1 MPTDGVLSQKVSTL
15 LHLFRS
21 SLGVDTHAIGASLVD
36 GGWTELGQL
45 AKAHG
50 VVPWLLVHLPAAS
63 VRALPEDLASGWR
76 AWEQQNRLRV
86 LANWAVAIRVLGVLE
101 SAGMRALPIKGVALS
116 QQLYGDPWM
125 RPAGDVDV
133 LIERRSVPAAHAA
146 MLGAGFVPKD
156 AFSSWITASQWR
168 WLLNNNHHVC
178 YRDRQSGILVELHWR
193 MHDNALLNN
202 LDESWIVKA
211 LDSGLR
217 RNDDKEELDP
227 RLRGDDVSDIDVLGR
242 RVPVLSAPVLYLL
255 TMSHLARSRWS
266 RLLWVLDS
274 GKALQAARAVCSEAE
289 LEAVI
294 EKHGATR
301 LHQRFLRLMQY
312 VLEDEGMDLWPPPG
326 FGVPH
331 DRLRSWGP
339 LRSGWDELRFKLGL
353 KGALGYMLSVLRN
366 YLISPNDFDVL
377 RLPDWLFWL
386 YVPLRVPLFVYRRY
400 FQKNPPGAT
409 R

>member
-1 MPTDGVLSQKVSTL
+1 VSTL
-15 LHLFRS
+15 LHLFRG
-21 SLGVDTHAIGASLVD
+21 SLGVDTHPISASLD
-36 GGWTELGQL
+36 NGDWTELGQL

-50 VVPWLLVHLPAAS
+50 VVPWMLVHLPAAS
-63 VRALPEDLASGWR
+63 VKALPEDLASDWQ

-86 LANWAVAIRVLGVLE
+86 LANWAVAIRVLGVVE

-116 QQLYGDPWM
+116 QQLYRDPWM

-133 LIERRSVPAAHAA
+133 LIERRMVPAAHAA
-146 MLGAGFVPKD
+146 MLGAGFVPED
-156 AFSSWITASQWR
+156 VLSRITDRQWR
-168 WLLNNNHHVC
+168 WLLNNALHAC

-193 MHDNALLNN
+193 MHGNGLLNN

-217 RNDDKEELDP
+217 RNDGKEVLDP
-227 RLRGDDVSDIDVLGR
+227 RLRGDDISGTEVLGR
-242 RVPVLSAPVLYLL
+242 RVLVLSAPVLYLL

-274 GKALQAARAVCSEAE
+274 WKALQAARAVCSEAE

-301 LHQRFLRLMQY
+301 LHQRFLRLMRY
-312 VLEDEGMDLWPPPG
+312 VLEDEGLDQWPPPE
-326 FGVPH
+326 FGASYEH
-331 DRLRSWGP
+331 MRSWTP
-339 LRSGWDELRFKLGL
+339 VRRGWDELRFHLGL
-353 KGALGYMLSVLRN
+353 KGAPSYKLSVLRG
-366 YLISPNDFDVL
+366 YLVAPCDFSVL

-386 YVPLRVPLFVYRRY
+386 YVPLRVPLFIYRRY
-400 FQKNPPGAT
+400 FQRNSAGAT